1 MIRVLIVDDSALI
14 RNILTTELS
23 KCRDIEVV
31 GSAVDPYVARDKI
44 VRLRPDVITLD
55 LEMPR
60 MNGLALLAKLMKYYP
75 LPVVVVSSLT
85 PKNSEAAIQ
94 ALELGAVEVICKP
107 GSASRTPEISRQLID
122 AIRAAASA
130 QITRQQVV
138 SETSAPSSITRPF
151 PFQASNKVLAI
162 GASTGGTQAIESIL
176 RDLPP
181 TSPGTL
187 IVQHMPEQFTTCF
200 AKRLN
205 QISPMEVREAR
216 DSDPVGLGVALV
228 APGNQHMLLQ
238 QSGAGYLV
246 RIKAGPAVNHHRP
259 SVDVLFQS
267 VARIAGSSA
276 VGVLLTGMGA
286 DGAKGL
292 LAMHEKGAYTLVQDE
307 QTCVVFGM
315 PREAVKLG
323 AVDDVVPIQGI
334 PQAIISFL
342 HAQKKGIPKPATET
356 MPSSSDLHHRGDRK
370 SEKEIREEFESWI
383 NSYKKTK
390 A

>member
-1 MIRVLIVDDSALI
+1 MIRVLIVDDSALV
-14 RNILTTELS
+14 RKVLTAELS
-23 KCRDIEVV
+23 KCQDIEVV
-31 GSAVDPYVARDKI
+31 GSAADPYVARDKI

-85 PKNSEAAIQ
+85 PKNSEAAIK

-107 GSASRTPEISRQLID
+107 GSASRTPEISRQLIH
-122 AIRAAASA
+122 AIHAAASA
-130 QITRQQVV
+130 QITRQQGT
-138 SETSAPSSITRPF
+138 SEKSATRSATHPF
-151 PFQASNKVLAI
+151 PFRAVNKVLAI

-187 IVQHMPEQFTTCF
+187 IVQHMPEQFTTSF

-205 QISPMEVREAR
+205 QISQMEVREAR
-216 DSDPVGLGVALV
+216 ESDPVGPGVALV
-228 APGNQHMLLQ
+228 APGNRHMLLQ

-246 RIKAGPAVNHHRP
+246 RVKTGPAVNHHRP

-267 VARIAGSSA
+267 VARSAGSNA

-292 LAMHEKGAYTLVQDE
+292 LAMHEKGAYTLAQDE

-323 AVDDVVPIQGI
+323 AVDNVVPIQHI
-334 PQAIISFL
+334 PEAIVSFL
-342 HAQKKGIPKPATET
+342 HTQENGTQKPAPET
-356 MPSSSDLHHRGDRK
+356 TRSSSDLHHQ
-370 SEKEIREEFESWI
+370 
-383 NSYKKTK
+383 
-390 A
+390 

>member
-1 MIRVLIVDDSALI
+1 MIRVLIVDDSALV
-14 RNILTTELS
+14 RKVLTMELS
-23 KCRDIEVV
+23 RFRDIEVV

-44 VRLRPDVITLD
+44 IRLHPDVITLD

-60 MNGLALLAKLMKYYP
+60 MDGLAFLAKLMKYYP

-85 PKNSEAAIQ
+85 PMNSEAAIR

-107 GSASRTPEISRQLID
+107 GPASRTTEISHQLIH

-130 QITRQQVV
+130 QITQQQGTG
-138 SETSAPSSITRPF
+138 ETSATSTAPPF
-151 PFQASNKVLAI
+151 HFQATYKVLAI
-162 GASTGGTQAIESIL
+162 GASTGGTQAIETVL
-176 RDLPP
+176 KHLPP

-187 IVQHMPEQFTTCF
+187 IVQHMPEQFTASF
-200 AKRLN
+200 ARRLN
-205 QISPMEVREAR
+205 QISQMEVREAR
-216 DSDPVGLGVALV
+216 DSDPVGPGVALV
-228 APGNQHMLLQ
+228 APGNRHMLLH
-238 QSGAGYLV
+238 QSGSRYLV

-267 VARIAGSSA
+267 VARSAGSNA

-292 LAMHEKGAYTLVQDE
+292 VAMHEKGAHTFAQNE

-315 PREAVKLG
+315 PREAIKLG
-323 AVDDVVPIQGI
+323 AVDDVMPLQNI
-334 PQAIISFL
+334 PRAIISYW
-342 HAQKKGIPKPATET
+342 QSQEKGV
-356 MPSSSDLHHRGDRK
+356 
-370 SEKEIREEFESWI
+370 REEFESGA
-383 NSYKKTK
+383 NSYKQSK